1 MTFTL
6 RPFQQKLIDEVIES
20 AKKHQNIALIAMT
33 GAGKTV
39 IASAILKRFND
50 TNRKAIF
57 FVDRKDLTS
66 QTIKKL
72 GDMKFGV
79 IASGY
84 PEPKYEDY
92 NIFIAMIQT
101 FEDRPYWHD
110 KFFHLMMFD
119 EGHESCWRKLSLE
132 LIEKT
137 TKWVIALTAT
147 PYRLSKRQFFGDIF
161 TDAIIAPSFA
171 ELQSLGYLA
180 KLEYYPVSH
189 ADFSQVKVV
198 RGEYAENE
206 ISKLVNTDNTIRR
219 CLQDGYVKYG
229 QNKRAVAFGASVEH
243 AKAILRI
250 AMSISI
256 SAELVTGE
264 TKKREEIYER
274 CEKGITQM
282 LITCDALSKGWDLPC
297 IKCVILM
304 APSLSP
310 AKILQRVGRGARPYN
325 NETCIVFD
333 CVGCLDNL
341 PALPCEIVHTKESV
355 LSRKPLKEIGEAPV
369 KICPDCNRI
378 IGAYHRVCPY
388 CAYNFPI
395 KEKEVVEIDRSF
407 NRLITTKEVRE
418 VNTEEVHKE
427 YYRQLLRSEY
437 ASSRCTTGAYTK
449 YVQKKF
455 ELFPKPKSEW
465 GIGAIFNRDRDKFE
479 TFRKTVTS
487 GAYLRFKGNPP
498 SWVIANMIKTEW
510 GS

>member
-1 MTFTL
+1 MEFMTFTL
-6 RPFQQKLIDEVIES
+6 RPSQQKTIDEVIES
-20 AKKHQNIALIAMT
+20 ARIHNNIVIQAAT
-33 GAGKTV
+33 GSGKTV
-39 IASAILKRFND
+39 MAAAILERFK
-50 TNRKAIF
+50 TRKAIF
-57 FVDRKDLTS
+57 FVDRKDLTT
-66 QTIKKL
+66 QTISKL
-72 GDMKFGV
+72 GDLEYGV
-79 IASGY
+79 IADKY
-84 PEPKYEDY
+84 PEPKYEDH

-101 FEDRPYWHD
+101 FKGRPYWHD
-110 KFFHLMMFD
+110 KLFHLMMFD
-119 EGHESCWRKLSLE
+119 ECHDTCWHKISLD

-137 TKWVIALTAT
+137 PKWVIGLTAT
-147 PYRLSKRQFFGDIF
+147 PYRLSKREFFADIF
-161 TDAIIAPSFA
+161 QDAIIAPSFA
-171 ELQSLGYLA
+171 ELQTLGYLA

-189 ADFSQVKVV
+189 ADFSQVKVI
-198 RGEYAENE
+198 RGEYVEHE
-206 ISKLVNTDNTIRR
+206 ISKLVNTDNTIRQ
-219 CLQDGYVKYG
+219 CLQDGYLKYG

-250 AMSISI
+250 AVSMGI

-274 CEKGITQM
+274 CDQGITQM
-282 LITCDALSKGWDLPC
+282 LVTCDALSKGFDLPA
-297 IKCVILM
+297 IKCVLLM
-304 APSLSP
+304 APSLSI
-310 AKILQRVGRGARPYN
+310 AKIEQRIGRAARPYN
-325 NETCIVFD
+325 NETAIIID
-333 CVGCLDNL
+333 CVGSLEV
-341 PALPCEIVHTKESV
+341 AGLPCEKVHTKESV